1 MIVAFIGDNGYAR
14 EQAAREFVVS
24 FTNLHGAVAV
34 DKLAGEDIDIAAL
47 TEAVST
53 VPFLSAR
60 RLVVV
65 RDLGG
70 NKDLADKID
79 AICKNVADTT
89 DLVIVESHLDNRSKY
104 LTNLKKL
111 AEIREFTHLQ
121 GEELVTWVVEQT
133 QKLNGQITRSLAI
146 ALIDRVGVN
155 HQLLINEL
163 TKLVLFQPQI
173 TLDSISQLTVRSP
186 QSSVF
191 AMLDAAFGGDTA
203 KALKLYSEQRAL
215 GMEPIAILGMIVWQ
229 LHILNIVK
237 AAGSIPPA
245 EIASEAKLSPFVV
258 RKNLGTARR
267 ISSQKLEYLLNLTI
281 ETDKMLKQTS
291 ANDDDAL
298 QALIMAF

>member
-1 MIVAFIGDNGYAR
+1 MVISFIGDNGHAR
-14 EQAAREFVVS
+14 EQAAKEFTAGFV
-24 FTNLHGAVAV
+24 NLHGAVAV
-34 DKLAGEDIDIAAL
+34 DKLAGEDIDIAVL

-70 NKDLADKID
+70 NKDLAENIE

-89 DLVIVESHLDNRSKY
+89 DLIIVESHLDNRSKY
-104 LTNLKKL
+104 LTNLKKVT
-111 AEIREFTHLQ
+111 EVREFTHLQ
-121 GEELVTWVVEQT
+121 GEELVAWVVEQA
-133 QKLNGQITRSLAI
+133 QKLKGQITRSVAI

-155 HQLLINEL
+155 HQLLMNEL
-163 TKLVLFQPQI
+163 AKLILFEPQI
-173 TLDSISQLTVRSP
+173 TPETISQLTVRSP

-237 AAGSIPPA
+237 SAGPINPN
-245 EIASEAKLSPFVV
+245 EIASEAKLSSFVV

-267 ISSQKLEYLLNLTI
+267 ISSQKLEHLLDLTI

>member
-1 MIVAFIGDNGYAR
+1 MIVAFIGDNGHAR
-14 EQAAREFVVS
+14 EQAAKEFVDS
-24 FTNLHGAVAV
+24 FIGLHGAVAV
-34 DKLAGEDIDIAAL
+34 DKLAGEDIDIADL

-65 RDLGG
+65 RGLGS
-70 NKDLADKID
+70 NKGLADSID
-79 AICKNVADTT
+79 TICKNVADTT
-89 DLVIVESHLDNRSKY
+89 DLIIIENHIDNRSKY

-111 AEIREFTHLQ
+111 AEVREFTHLQ
-121 GEELVTWVVEQT
+121 GDELVAWVVEQA
-133 QKLNGQITRSLAI
+133 QKLKGQINRSLAM

-163 TKLVLFQPQI
+163 TKLILFQPQI
-173 TLDSISQLTVRSP
+173 TLDTINQLTVRSP

-203 KALKLYSEQRAL
+203 KALKLYGEQRAL

-245 EIASEAKLSPFVV
+245 EIAGEAKLSPFVV

-267 ISSQKLEYLLNLTI
+267 INSQKLEHLLNLTI

-291 ANDDDAL
+291 ANDDDVL
-298 QALIMAF
+298 QSLIMAF

>member
-14 EQAAREFVVS
+14 EQAAKEFVGS

-65 RDLGG
+65 RDLGS
-70 NKDLADKID
+70 NKILADKLD
-79 AICKNVADTT
+79 AVCKNVADTT
-89 DLVIVESHLDNRSKY
+89 DLIIIESHIDNRSKY
-104 LTNLKKL
+104 LSNLKKL
-111 AEIREFTHLQ
+111 AEVREFIHLQ
-121 GEELVTWVVEQT
+121 GDELVNWVVEQA
-133 QKLNGQITRSLAI
+133 QKLKGQITRSLAM

-163 TKLVLFQPQI
+163 TKLILFQPQI
-173 TLDSISQLTVRSP
+173 TLDTIKQLTVRSP

-191 AMLDAAFGGDTA
+191 AMLDAAFAGDTA

-245 EIASEAKLSPFVV
+245 QIASEAKLSPFVV

-267 ISSQKLEYLLNLTI
+267 ISGQKLERLLDLTI

-298 QALIMAF
+298 QTLIMAF

>member
-1 MIVAFIGDNGYAR
+1 MIVTFIGDNGHAR
-14 EQAAREFVVS
+14 EQAAKEFTAS
-24 FTNLHGAVAV
+24 FVNLHGAVAV
-34 DKLAGEDIDIAAL
+34 DKLAGEDIDMATL

-65 RDLGG
+65 RDLGS
-70 NKDLADKID
+70 NKDLAENIET
-79 AICKNVADTT
+79 ICKNVADTT
-89 DLVIVESHLDNRSKY
+89 DLIIVESHLDNRSKY
-104 LTNLKKL
+104 LTNLKKVT
-111 AEIREFTHLQ
+111 EVREFTHLQ
-121 GEELVTWVVEQT
+121 GEELVTWVVEQA
-133 QKLNGQITRSLAI
+133 QKLKGQIARNVAV

-155 HQLLINEL
+155 HQLLMNEL
-163 TKLVLFQPQI
+163 AKLILFEPQI
-173 TLDSISQLTVRSP
+173 TPETISQLTVRSP

-191 AMLDAAFGGDTA
+191 AMLDSAFAGDTA

-215 GMEPIAILGMIVWQ
+215 GMEPIAILGMIIWQ

-237 AAGSIPPA
+237 SAGSINPN

-267 ISSQKLEYLLNLTI
+267 ISSQKLEHLLDLTI